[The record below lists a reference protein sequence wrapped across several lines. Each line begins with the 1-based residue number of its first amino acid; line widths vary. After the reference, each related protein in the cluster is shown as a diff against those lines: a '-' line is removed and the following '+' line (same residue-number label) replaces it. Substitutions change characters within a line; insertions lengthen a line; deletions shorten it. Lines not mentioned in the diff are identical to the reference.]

1 MMMQKTK
8 IYIPCVV
15 AAALLF
21 AGNFL
26 PKSSSQPIAAYPH
39 VQAIGPDDPGGL
51 LIIDKKWIFP
61 TNAGFGRSDAGQ
73 TVDDVLA
80 IYGQ

>member
-15 AAALLF
+15 AAALLL

-26 PKSSSQPIAAYPH
+26 PPPSSQPIAAYPH
-39 VQAIGPDDPGGL
+39 VQAIGPDVPGGL

-61 TNAGFGRSDAGQ
+61 TESSTLSGEARQ

>member
-1 MMMQKTK
+1 MQKIK
-8 IYIPCVV
+8 FYLPCLAASV
-15 AAALLF
+15 ALF

-26 PKSSSQPIAAYPH
+26 PTTSSQPLTDYPH
-39 VQAIGPDDPGGL
+39 AQVSGPDDPGGL

-61 TNAGFGRSDAGQ
+61 TRTNPAKPEVQ
-73 TVDDVLA
+73 NTVNEVLA